1 MGKLKWFSGGK
12 ERKVD
17 ASLLIEE
24 LLIDLKDDSTK
35 KPLEEVLMHFK
46 EERKL
51 GESST
56 PFILSRF
63 NLAVSKVLKDN
74 QISLTDSQTEALKK
88 IRDLSHIRYGF

>member
-17 ASLLIEE
+17 ASFLIEE
-24 LLIDLKDDSTK
+24 LLIDLKDDSNK
-35 KPLEEVLMHFK
+35 KPLEEVLVHFK
-46 EERKL
+46 EELKL
-51 GESST
+51 GKAST

-63 NLAVSKVLKDN
+63 NLAVSKVIKDN
-74 QISLTDSQTEALKK
+74 RISLTDSQAETLKK